1 MKVSLNNFRAF
12 PQTPDISV
20 KPLTILVGENSSGKT
35 SLLAALRFAFE
46 LSRLDSTSFFNVYP
60 FDLGPYEDIV
70 HSSGHQG
77 TDKRFSVTI
86 EKYVNTGGDRQ
97 FRLGLNEKNEEILVR
112 TTFFFRSSY
121 GDTVLSSI
129 RMIIE
134 ESQMDLHLPE
144 NGPPSLTIDD
154 KTFAIGQEELF
165 APPTGRSILSLQT
178 ALYMLVSFRF
188 RDRKNAKHDSK
199 DGKLLERFAAIY
211 DAFISNNHEVVSSPP
226 VRSVPRK
233 VYTGSDDIQGEANA
247 NAPHELSKL
256 KRSDARRW
264 ARINKGLSRFGRQS
278 GLFSRFD
285 IKKLTQQNSGPFQV
299 KVTVRNRS
307 STIADVGYGVSQSLP
322 IMTDLIVHSN
332 QPSALLLQQPEVH
345 LHPRAQAELGTMF
358 SEFVTKN
365 SKGFIVAETHSD
377 HLIDRIRIEVRE
389 GKLNPSLVNIVFFC
403 SEGND
408 VEIYQLDLD
417 KQGNLIGAPKSYRQ
431 FFIREQERVLGF

>member
-1 MKVSLNNFRAF
+1 MRCICIRFPLNVIGTRINF
-12 PQTPDISV
+12 
-20 KPLTILVGENSSGKT
+20 
-35 SLLAALRFAFE
+35 
-46 LSRLDSTSFFNVYP
+46 SRD
-60 FDLGPYEDIV
+60 
-70 HSSGHQG
+70 
-77 TDKRFSVTI
+77 
-86 EKYVNTGGDRQ
+86 
-97 FRLGLNEKNEEILVR
+97 
-112 TTFFFRSSY
+112 
-121 GDTVLSSI
+121 
-129 RMIIE
+129 
-134 ESQMDLHLPE
+134 
-144 NGPPSLTIDD
+144 
-154 KTFAIGQEELF
+154 
-165 APPTGRSILSLQT
+165 
-178 ALYMLVSFRF
+178 
-188 RDRKNAKHDSK
+188 
-199 DGKLLERFAAIY
+199 
-211 DAFISNNHEVVSSPP
+211 
-226 VRSVPRK
+226 
-233 VYTGSDDIQGEANA
+233 
-247 NAPHELSKL
+247 
-256 KRSDARRW
+256 RSDARRW